1 MQQDTG
7 PSFISNPPRSRLD
20 EHPSARFDEGFGRV
34 LGSSPELRRL
44 QPLCMRLAESDLPV
58 VISGETGT
66 GKELLAESLH
76 ELGPRASQPFVVL
89 DCTSIPKN
97 LVESALFGH
106 ERGAFTGA
114 TQARRGVFEEAH
126 GGTLLL
132 DEIGDLE
139 FDLQAKLLRA
149 LERREIKRVGST
161 RSIHVDVRI
170 MAATRRDLAEMV
182 QQGRFRD
189 DLYFRLAVTQV
200 ELPPLRQRTGDVRR
214 LACAF
219 WNRLRP
225 HSPIPDSLLPRLEA
239 RRWPGNVRELQ
250 NTVARYAALGE
261 LAWVRGTGAREDAPA
276 SGPSRDA
283 PAQAEPRQGFDHIL
297 AQGLSLPEARKEL
310 VRQFERSYVERAL
323 AQSSGCVSKAAEA
336 SGVGARYFRMI
347 RARSHKPT

>member
-1 MQQDTG
+1 MESRRWPEVKKVSSLRLCACHCDHRDDAAHSRGPLLGRRGAQEEIVQQDTG
-7 PSFISNPPRSRLD
+7 PSFISHPPRPRLD
-20 EHPSARFDEGFGRV
+20 DGPSARFDEGFGRV

-161 RSIHVDVRI
+161 RRIHVDVRI
-170 MAATRRDLAEMV
+170 MAATRRNLAEMV
-182 QQGRFRD
+182 
-189 DLYFRLAVTQV
+189 
-200 ELPPLRQRTGDVRR
+200 
-214 LACAF
+214 
-219 WNRLRP
+219 
-225 HSPIPDSLLPRLEA
+225 
-239 RRWPGNVRELQ
+239 
-250 NTVARYAALGE
+250 
-261 LAWVRGTGAREDAPA
+261 
-276 SGPSRDA
+276 
-283 PAQAEPRQGFDHIL
+283 
-297 AQGLSLPEARKEL
+297 
-310 VRQFERSYVERAL
+310 
-323 AQSSGCVSKAAEA
+323 
-336 SGVGARYFRMI
+336 
-347 RARSHKPT
+347 RARAVP